1 MKLNRRTV
9 VLGALAAMTAPLP
22 ALAQK
27 RYGPGV
33 TDTEIKIGSTMPF
46 SGPASILG
54 TLGKTSLA
62 YFNKLNHEGG
72 INGRRIKLVQ
82 YDDGYNP
89 GKALELTR
97 RLVEQDEVSLIFET
111 AGTATNNAIYRYLN
125 GKKVPQLL
133 IFSGASKWND
143 VANARFT
150 ISGMPTFDAEG
161 RIYARW
167 ILENMPAAK
176 IAVLLQ
182 NDDFGRDYLA
192 GIKAGLGHKARDM
205 IVAQSTYETTDASVD
220 SQVVSLKDSGANVF
234 ISLSNGKHTV
244 QSMKKAYDIGWKPQ
258 VILPLGS
265 SSLSAIMRP
274 AGVQA
279 STGAIT
285 GVYNKPVSDP
295 QFDKDPGV
303 VGLREFLRKW
313 LPEADPSDSL
323 VGGGYTA
330 AQVLEHILRRCGDDL
345 TRENIM
351 KQANSLSGLTT
362 PLLMPGIALSTS
374 ETDHQLYSH
383 VWLQRFEGNAWKPFG
398 KAISI

>member
-9 VLGALAAMTAPLP
+9 VLGALASMAAPLP

-27 RYGPGV
+27 RHGPGV
-33 TDTEIKIGSTMPF
+33 SDSEIRIGSTMPF
-46 SGPASILG
+46 SGPVSILG

-62 YFNKLNHEGG
+62 YFNQLNAAGG
-72 INGRRIKLVQ
+72 INGRRIKLIQ

-111 AGTATNNAIYRYLN
+111 VGTATNNAIYRYLN

-133 IFSGASKWND
+133 IFSGANKWND
-143 VANARFT
+143 VANAPFT
-150 ISGMPTFDAEG
+150 ISGMPTYNAEG

-167 ILENMPAAK
+167 ILENMPGAR
-176 IAVLLQ
+176 IAILMQ
-182 NDDFGRDYLA
+182 NDDFGRDYLT
-192 GIKAGLGHKARDM
+192 GIKAGLGDKAKDM

-220 SQVVSLKDSGANVF
+220 SQVVSLKGSGANVF
-234 ISLSNGKHTV
+234 ISLSNGKFTV
-244 QSMKKAYDIGWKPQ
+244 QSMKKAHDIGWKPQ

-274 AGVQA
+274 AGA
-279 STGAIT
+279 EAGKGAIT

-303 VGLREFLRKW
+303 VGLREFLKKW

-330 AQVLEHILRRCGDDL
+330 AQVLENILRRCGDDL

-351 KQANSLSGLTT
+351 KQASSLSGLTT
-362 PLLMPGIALSTS
+362 PLLMPGITLSTS
-374 ETDHQLYSH
+374 EKDHELYGH
-383 VWLQRFEGNAWKPFG
+383 LWLQRFDGNAWIPFG
-398 KAISI
+398 KALSV